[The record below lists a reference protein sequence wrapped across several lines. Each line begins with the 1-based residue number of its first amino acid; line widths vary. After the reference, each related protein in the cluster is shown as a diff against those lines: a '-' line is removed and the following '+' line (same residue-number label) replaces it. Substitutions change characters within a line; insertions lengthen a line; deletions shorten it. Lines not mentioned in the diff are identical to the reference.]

1 MKPPARP
8 LLVDTLS
15 DLGRSGLETLRLSL
29 RLRSLVAE
37 APPGDGHPVLTLPGY
52 GGGDASMSLLRLF
65 LRRIGYAPIRLGLGV
80 NAEPAERTIRSVD
93 DALSFRAL
101 MVERVV
107 ERIREIHATT
117 GEHVSLVG
125 WSLGGLHAFDA
136 AREAPDCVR
145 GVITL
150 GAPYG
155 DPRGTSLFS
164 LLRWLSGSDVPIDAQ
179 DFAGWIARSEPG
191 PRAVPIRVLYSPR
204 DGVVSPEIARLPDHP
219 AIECIA
225 VDSSHIGFSTN
236 VEALREIARQLA
248 LFPRLS

>member
-1 MKPPARP
+1 MQARREPHRPADDHDDVGVTRPSVGANPETGKPDPAADRALLSPRHPAIGLPVKPPARP

-179 DFAGWIARSEPG
+179 DFAGWIARSEPA
-191 PRAVPIRVLYSPR
+191 P
-204 DGVVSPEIARLPDHP
+204 
-219 AIECIA
+219 
-225 VDSSHIGFSTN
+225 
-236 VEALREIARQLA
+236 
-248 LFPRLS
+248 